1 MMTEEEKKRLLAGFV
16 KAEPEP
22 EQEEEPEEDPHRE
35 EKLLATAKRIAER
48 LGLTETFA
56 DRLP

>member
-16 KAEPEP
+16 KAEQPEP
-22 EQEEEPEEDPHRE
+22 EEEPEDPQRE
-35 EKLLATAKRIAER
+35 EKLLATAHRIAER
-48 LGLTETFA
+48 LGLTEPFA